1 MEQHVLFI
9 TTGLRKGGAE
19 TQLIKIARFLK
30 SQQYKVRVVSLK
42 PINDF
47 NIDFQKEGLD
57 VVFLKSWSRHPFS
70 NLFRLYKTV
79 REFNADVVIA
89 FMFIS
94 IIFARFLKMWFGF
107 KLISS
112 IRTPVIANK
121 WYALFKL
128 TADWDDVV
136 VYNSYKSKSNFE
148 QNKLVKKPG
157 LVINNAISIPSLS
170 RISYNHSVNKPF
182 VWISMAHFVPEK
194 DYVTLF
200 KAISL
205 MKNENFRL
213 DVLGNLFDQDWPF
226 QMIQELD
233 IAQHVNLLGLK
244 TDTSTFL
251 EAADGF
257 VLSSF
262 LEGMP
267 NALLE
272 AMAYRKPVIA
282 SAVAGIEELLKNV
295 DGGFLFKQG
304 NALELAAKM
313 KHIMHMPAQ
322 EREAM
327 GQNGRRH
334 MEKYFSE
341 EKVLQD
347 WLSLIGQIAENK
359 TVSLSGFLSQ

>member
-1 MEQHVLFI
+1 MGQHVLFI

-30 SQQYKVRVVSLK
+30 SRQYKVRVVSLK

-47 NIDFQKEGLD
+47 NIDFQMEGLD

-70 NLFRLYKTV
+70 NLLRLHKTV
-79 REFNADVVIA
+79 REFNPDVVIA
-89 FMFIS
+89 FMFIA
-94 IIFARFLKMWFGF
+94 IIFARFLKMCFGF

-121 WYALFKL
+121 WYVLFKL
-128 TADWDDVV
+128 TADGDDVV

-148 QNKLVKKPG
+148 QNKLVRKPG
-157 LVINNAISIPSLS
+157 LVINNAISIPALS
-170 RISYNHSVNKPF
+170 RTSDHHAAKKPF

-226 QMIQELD
+226 EMIKELD
-233 IAQHVNLLGLK
+233 IAHHVKLLGLK
-244 TDTSTFL
+244 TETHTFL
-251 EAADGF
+251 EKADGF

-272 AMAYRKPVIA
+272 AMAYQKPVIA
-282 SAVAGIEELLKNV
+282 SAVAGIEELLENV
-295 DGGFLFKQG
+295 DAGFLFKQG
-304 NALELAAKM
+304 DAVELAAKM
-313 KHIMHMPAQ
+313 KRIMHIPVQ
-322 EREAM
+322 ERKAM
-327 GQNGRRH
+327 GENGRRH
-334 MEKYFSE
+334 IEQYFSE

-347 WLSLIGQIAENK
+347 WLSLIGQVADHK
-359 TVSLSGFLSQ
+359 MVSLSGFLLR

>member
-1 MEQHVLFI
+1 MVQHVLFM

-30 SQQYKVRVVSLK
+30 SRDYKVRIVSLK

-47 NIDFQKEGLD
+47 NIDFNAEGLE
-57 VVFLKSWSRHPFS
+57 VIFLKSWMANPFS
-70 NLFRLYKTV
+70 NIIKLFKTV
-79 REFNADVVIA
+79 REFNPDVVIA

-107 KLISS
+107 NLISS

-148 QNKLVKKPG
+148 QNKLVKRTG
-157 LVINNAISIPSLS
+157 LVVNNAISIPVLSPKITTASL
-170 RISYNHSVNKPF
+170 NKPF

-205 MKNENFRL
+205 MKEENFRI
-213 DVLGNLFDQDWPF
+213 DILGNLFDQEWPF
-226 QMIQELD
+226 QMIKELN
-233 IAQHVNLLGLK
+233 IEHQVNLLGLK
-244 TDTSTFL
+244 TDTSPFL
-251 EAADGF
+251 QEADGF

-272 AMAYRKPVIA
+272 AMAHQKPVIA
-282 SAVAGIEELLKNV
+282 SAVAGIEELLVNM
-295 DGGFLFKQG
+295 DCGFLFKQG
-304 NALELAAKM
+304 DAAELAQKM
-313 KHIMHMPAQ
+313 KLIMNMSAQ
-322 EREAM
+322 EREIL
-327 GQNGRRH
+327 GRNGRRH
-334 MEKYFSE
+334 IEKHFSE

-347 WLSLIGQIAENK
+347 WQSLVDQVAENK
-359 TVSLSGFLSQ
+359 KTSLSGSLSS